1 MRNSIIAAGATTAA
15 VVVAM
20 TGFAGPAAAAE
31 DQWVMP
37 TTRGE
42 ILQTAINDVRAAAGN
57 ADLDIRFRP
66 NVNQVVFN
74 YSNWAVC
81 WSSPNSGKE
90 ISQKTK
96 RVYFGLRRLNEKC

>member
-1 MRNSIIAAGATTAA
+1 MRKSIIAAGATTAA

-20 TGFAGPAAAAE
+20 TGFAGPAAAA

-42 ILQTAINDVRAAAGN
+42 VLQTAINDVRAAAGG
-57 ADLDIRFRP
+57 AELDIRFVPRH
-66 NVNQVVFN
+66 VNQEVYN

-81 WSSPNSGKE
+81 GSSPSAGKN

-96 RVYFGLRRLNEKC
+96 RVVFSLRRLNEKC